1 METIKRIIKERKENK
16 NLKPYKVV
24 TLSTGVVCEHYN
36 NGQVKVIQLC
46 TEDY

>member
-24 TLSTGVVCEHYN
+24 TLSTGVVCKHYK
-36 NGQVKVIQLC
+36 NGNIEIV
-46 TEDY
+46 

>member
-1 METIKRIIKERKENK
+1 MQTIKRIIKERKENK

-24 TLSTGVVCEHYN
+24 TLSTGVVCEHYT